1 MEECILLY
9 GDSLT
14 AGFTDGGKAFS
25 PYGTTLEA
33 EVGVQVGV
41 VGASGQSA
49 RELLA
54 VRDSSV
60 LVETASTSIEWPGLA
75 TLIKPGCGAKLVV
88 LLLGTNDLFKFLA
101 DNDAS
106 AIAADIV
113 AMHTIAHDAG
123 VKSVCVGI
131 PGNGPCTVPQ
141 IGMEVLRMQVN
152 AEVEDW
158 TKKTGGSATFVP
170 FPVAYGHGSAEEG
183 WEPDGIHMNARGY
196 QKLGVALAP
205 VVKQLLGI

>member
-1 MEECILLY
+1 M
-9 GDSLT
+9 
-14 AGFTDGGKAFS
+14 
-25 PYGTTLEA
+25 
-33 EVGVQVGV
+33 QVGV